1 VRCLVYIDELN
12 IERDSR
18 REEKSPKRGWTCCGE
33 RMSPS
38 CSGSSRPGIPAERD
52 RQTIRDL
59 HVAIKRRNPLK
70 VGGGGM
76 FLWRD
81 NVAK

>member
-1 VRCLVYIDELN
+1 
-12 IERDSR
+12 
-18 REEKSPKRGWTCCGE
+18 
-33 RMSPS
+33 MSPL

-70 VGGGGM
+70 G
-76 FLWRD
+76 
-81 NVAK
+81 AKLPIGSDIVVNS